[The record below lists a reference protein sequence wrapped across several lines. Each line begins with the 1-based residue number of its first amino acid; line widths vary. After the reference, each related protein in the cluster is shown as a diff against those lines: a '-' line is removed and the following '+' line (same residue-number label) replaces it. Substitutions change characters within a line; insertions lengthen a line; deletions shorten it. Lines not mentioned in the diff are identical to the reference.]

1 MKKKEDIILGKRI
14 KDIRINLNYDQKR
27 FAKEIGATV
36 SALSNWENGR
46 NKPNMEKLSN
56 IAKIGDTSV
65 KELLRSHL
73 DKDEF
78 EKRIRN
84 RDTDLRGLI
93 FEELVIFL
101 NELEYN
107 EFNYV
112 VRESEKIN
120 KIVSLIIKSE
130 TDDKEEKL
138 KDFVNELVDNLMSK
152 TYILYWDLVYELCF
166 SEDDI
171 KREVYVSG
179 MLFNFLMEY
188 LQTDERYTLPLILFR
203 LEETKKDIAL
213 LVLDLFSNF
222 RYLLDD
228 LNDFDLPRF
237 KKYLLSDIDISE
249 LKNSLTFLT
258 KILYQK
264 YEKEVIL
271 LIDEYDNPL
280 ITAHKYDFYEEAL
293 SFFKVFY
300 GEALKTNPYLKMGI
314 MTGIIRVIK
323 AGIFSDLNNLRVY
336 SILNRQYSDF
346 FGFTQNE
353 VENALED
360 FNIEYE
366 LPDVKIWYDGY
377 KFGNSEVYNPWSILN
392 FLEDRELEAYWVGTS
407 NNFLINDILKNT
419 NSEINDSLEK
429 LFNGE
434 KIEEI
439 ITGNSDLSS
448 LLSYHE
454 IWELLLFSG
463 YLTIDKKID
472 RKLYSLRIPNKEIN
486 ELFKDEFIDV
496 NFGESLFRNTM
507 EALKKN
513 KIDKSELPLMF
524 SSTLSLE
531 KSACKA
537 SIVSEVAFFEILLIK

>member
-1 MKKKEDIILGKRI
+1 MKKIPIGVDDFKKLIENNAYYIDKTKFIADILNDAAEVKLFTRPRRFGKTLNMSTLKYFFDIQNKDENRKLFNGLDIEKSQYLSEQGKYPVIFISMKGI
-14 KDIRINLNYDQKR
+14 K
-27 FAKEIGATV
+27 AP
-36 SALSNWENGR
+36 NWEDYLFQI
-46 NKPNMEKLSN
+46 KTL
-56 IAKIGDTSV
+56 I
-65 KELLRSHL
+65 KEL
-73 DKDEF
+73 
-78 EKRIRN
+78 
-84 RDTDLRGLI
+84 
-93 FEELVIFL
+93 
-101 NELEYN
+101 YN
-107 EFNYV
+107 EFSFI
-112 VRESEKIN
+112 REILN
-120 KIVSLIIKSE
+120 KSE
-130 TDDKEEKL
+130 LDSFDKIWL
-138 KDFVNELVDNLMSK
+138 
-152 TYILYWDLVYELCF
+152 
-166 SEDDI
+166 
-171 KREVYVSG
+171 
-179 MLFNFLMEY
+179 
-188 LQTDERYTLPLILFR
+188 
-203 LEETKKDIAL
+203 KKD
-213 LVLDLFSNF
+213 DGEYSNA
-222 RYLLDD
+222 
-228 LNDFDLPRF
+228 
-237 KKYLLSDIDISE
+237 
-249 LKNSLTFLT
+249 LKNLTAY
-258 KILYQK
+258 LYK
-264 YEKEVIL
+264 YYKKEVIL

-280 ITAHKYDFYEEAL
+280 ITAYEYHYYDDAL
-293 SFFKVFY
+293 PFFKVFY
-300 GEALKTNPYLKMGI
+300 GEALKTNPYLKMGV

-336 SILNRQYSDF
+336 SILSKQYSDF

-434 KIEEI
+434 RIEEI

-513 KIDKSELPLMF
+513 KIDNFEKYLQNIILKSASYYDGKNEDFYHGLILGM
-524 SSTLSLE
+524 TLYLDRDYYVTSNRESGLGRYDVIVEPKNKNNRGFILEFKVTKIEKDLE
-531 KSACKA
+531 K
-537 SIVSEVAFFEILLIK
+537 VSKEAIEQIIDKKYDTQLKERGIKDITLLGIAFFGKILKVSHK